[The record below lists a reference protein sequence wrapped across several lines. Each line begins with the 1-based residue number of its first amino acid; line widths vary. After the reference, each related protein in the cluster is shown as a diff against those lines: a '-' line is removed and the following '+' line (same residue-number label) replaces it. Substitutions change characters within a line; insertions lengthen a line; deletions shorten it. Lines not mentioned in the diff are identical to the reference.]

1 MKEGNTDVLRS
12 SRVRYSPFFALSSS
26 YCSSLQRFS
35 SLSSSSAVIR
45 LCREIRSRWASPAWK
60 SEGELGPDGFMLL
73 R

>member
-1 MKEGNTDVLRS
+1 MKGRNANVLRS
-12 SRVRYSPFFALSSS
+12 SRGRHLPFFAWSSS

-45 LCREIRSRWASPAWK
+45 LCREIRSRWASPAWE
-60 SEGELGPDGFMLL
+60 SDGELGLNGFMLL